1 VQQRASFSRFCHQ
14 KKYSR
19 ANKSRLVP
27 TQSENKN
34 NPVRTSRGL
43 SPHKPKNYYL
53 CTSKRNFM
61 NFQNTREFAQQLD
74 QQDELYNYRNEF
86 IFPQVN
92 GKNVIYFT
100 GNSLGLQPKRTKAF
114 VDEVMNDWA
123 KLAVDGHFYADKPW
137 WDYHE
142 RFAIPLGEIMGAKP
156 SEITVMNTL
165 TVNLHLM
172 MVSFYRPTAK
182 KYKILC
188 EEKAFPSDQYMF
200 QSQADFHAQYLGI
213 NPNEIIIEIKR
224 REGEHNIRLEDVLAK
239 IEEIGDELALVLIGG
254 VNYYTGQVF
263 DMKTITAA
271 AQKTGAYVGWDL
283 AHAAGNIEMNL
294 HDWNVDF
301 ACWCSY
307 KYMNSG
313 PGNASGCFVHENHHY
328 NAKLPRFAG
337 WWGHNKE
344 RRFKMEQ
351 QFEPVHGADGW
362 QISNLPILS
371 LAPYLASVEMFAEVG
386 MTKLIK
392 KRNLLTSYLE
402 FILHEI
408 DREIGGA
415 GFEIITPQNQEERAC
430 QLSVY
435 LHGQG
440 RSLFEYLMKN
450 GVITD
455 WREPN
460 VIRFAPAPFYCS
472 FTDMYE
478 FGQILKKG
486 IIG

>member
-1 VQQRASFSRFCHQ
+1 M
-14 KKYSR
+14 
-19 ANKSRLVP
+19 
-27 TQSENKN
+27 E
-34 NPVRTSRGL
+34 
-43 SPHKPKNYYL
+43 
-53 CTSKRNFM
+53 
-61 NFQNTREFAQQLD
+61 FQNTREFAQQLD
-74 QQDELYNYRNEF
+74 AQDELFKYRDEF
-86 IFPQVN
+86 HFPSIN

-100 GNSLGLQPKRTKAF
+100 GNSLGLQPKRTKAY

-123 KLAVDGHFYADKPW
+123 RLAVEGHFYADKPW

-142 RFAIPLGEIMGAKP
+142 RFAIPLSGIVGAKP

-172 MVSFYRPTAK
+172 MVSFYQPTEK
-182 KYKILC
+182 KYKIIC

-200 QSQADFHAQYLGI
+200 QSQVKFHGF
-213 NPNEIIIEIKR
+213 NPTDAIIEIKR
-224 REGEHNIRLEDVLAK
+224 RDGEHNIRHEDILAK
-239 IEEIGDELALVLIGG
+239 IEEVGDELALVLIGG

-263 DMKTITAA
+263 DIKTITQA
-271 AQKTGAYVGWDL
+271 AQKTGAFVGWDL
-283 AHAAGNIEMNL
+283 AHAAGNINLQL

-313 PGNASGCFVHENHHY
+313 PGNASGCFVHERHHHD
-328 NAKLPRFAG
+328 NDLPRFAG

-344 RRFKMEQ
+344 RRFKMEPN
-351 QFEPVHGADGW
+351 FEPVHGADGW

-371 LAPYLASVEMFAEVG
+371 LAPYLASAEMFAEVG
-386 MTKLIK
+386 MKKLIQ
-392 KRNLLTSYLE
+392 KRNLLTAYLE

-408 DREIGGA
+408 DEEIDGTE
-415 GFEIITPQNQEERAC
+415 FEIITPQNQEERAC

-440 RSLFEYLMKN
+440 KTLFDYLMVN

-460 VIRFAPAPFYCS
+460 VIRLAPAPFYCS
-472 FTDMYE
+472 FEDMYE

-486 IIG
+486 ISK